1 MTTVKE
7 APGVDVSYHRLLEI
21 TRAVTSTLSLAEVL
35 QTVVNAIA
43 QEVAGVD
50 LVGYFE
56 ANASGGF
63 VGRFANKVPMVP
75 IPDALQPVPVPIDN
89 LIISLEKDAFAREI
103 VETMNPVFIE
113 DAPRDPRPD
122 QQKIQLFDIKTC
134 FGLPVHYEG
143 ELYGLV
149 FLQDQGKAMELPPER
164 RELLESFVA
173 MAAVAIKNAR
183 LFEDEARLIKVTR
196 ELSSCHT
203 SQDVIETCFRHV
215 AEVSGAGI
223 CGIHLLRKGP
233 GGRMLEPTF
242 LKESPELT
250 FEEWQERYK
259 SNGLIDVEQDG
270 FFRHIIDTR
279 TQLVIED
286 VEADT
291 RTDRKRISEFDIK
304 SIMGIPLVVGGECI
318 GTITVPSM
326 GKRMAFPPHVQ
337 RICKS
342 IADSTAIALQ
352 NAHTAA
358 HLEDLVQLRTAE
370 VRDANAKLEDL
381 VAELRSL
388 DRMKSDFVATV
399 SHELRTPLHIIKQV
413 VDLSLQGILGEFT
426 DLQLEYLGKMETQ
439 VKNLSNQVEDLLDL
453 SKIESGSFQ
462 LMRAPTCYSDVV
474 TQAISSLELAARKK
488 EIELTARVPQQ
499 LMLTVDR
506 HRVEQVLLNLLS
518 NAVKFT
524 PEGGQVQVEVAEQ
537 PWGVVTSVRDTGIG
551 IADRELERI
560 FDKFYQVNNTSTRSY
575 GGTGLGLAITKNLV
589 ELHGG
594 TLGVE
599 STEGVGSAFTFVL
612 PRVAS

>member
-1 MTTVKE
+1 MSAIKDLT
-7 APGVDVSYHRLLEI
+7 AVDVSYHRLLEI

-56 ANASGGF
+56 AIPSGGF
-63 VGRFANKVPMVP
+63 VGKYANKVPLVP
-75 IPDALQPVPVPIDN
+75 IPDALEPVPVPISN
-89 LIISLEKDAFAREI
+89 LLISLEKDAFAREI
-103 VETMNPVFIE
+103 VETMSPVFIN
-113 DAPRDPRPD
+113 DAPNDARPD

-143 ELYGLV
+143 ELFGLV
-149 FLQDQGKAMELPPER
+149 FLQDQGRPMELPPER

-223 CGIHLLRKGP
+223 CGIHLLRKSP
-233 GGRMLEPTF
+233 LGRVLEPTF
-242 LKESPELT
+242 LKESPLLT
-250 FEEWQERYK
+250 YEEWQERYK
-259 SNGLIDVEQDG
+259 TNGLIDVEQDA
-270 FFRHIIDTR
+270 FFREVIETR
-279 TQLVIED
+279 CQLVIED
-286 VEADT
+286 VDNDP
-291 RTDRKRISEFDIK
+291 RPDQKRVKEFGIK

-326 GKRMAFPPHVQ
+326 GKRMAFPAHVQ

-358 HLEDLVQLRTAE
+358 HLEELVQLRTAE
-370 VRDANAKLEDL
+370 VSEANAKLEDL

-413 VDLSLQGILGEFT
+413 VDLSLQGILGEFSE
-426 DLQLEYLGKMETQ
+426 LQKEYLGKMETQ

-462 LMRAPTCYSDVV
+462 LTCTHASYSDIVA
-474 TQAISSLELAARKK
+474 QAVSSLELAARKK
-488 EIELTARVPQQ
+488 DIEVTARVPQQ
-499 LMLTVDR
+499 LVLNVDR
-506 HRVEQVLLNLLS
+506 HRMEQVLLNLLS

-524 PEGGQVQVEVAEQ
+524 PEGGRIQVEVAEQ
-537 PWGVVTSVRDTGIG
+537 GWGVVTSVRDTGIG
-551 IADRELERI
+551 IPERELERI
-560 FDKFYQVNNTSTRSY
+560 FDKFYQINNTSTRRY

-589 ELHGG
+589 EMHGG

-599 STEGVGSAFTFVL
+599 STEGLGSAFTFVL
-612 PRVAS
+612 PRVPA

>member
-1 MTTVKE
+1 MSSLMEMT
-7 APGVDVSYHRLLEI
+7 AVDVSYHRLLEI

-56 ANASGGF
+56 AVPGGGF
-63 VGRFANKVPMVP
+63 VGKFANKVPMVP
-75 IPDALQPVPVPIDN
+75 IPDALEPVPVPISN
-89 LIISLEKDAFAREI
+89 LIIGLDKDAFAREI
-103 VETMNPVFIE
+103 VETMRPVFIH
-113 DAPRDPRPD
+113 DAPNDPRPD

-173 MAAVAIKNAR
+173 MGAVAIKNAR

-196 ELSSCHT
+196 ELSSCDT
-203 SQDVIETCFRHV
+203 AQDVIDTCFRHM

-223 CGIHLLRKGP
+223 CGIHLLRKSAH
-233 GGRMLEPTF
+233 GRLLEPTF
-242 LKESPELT
+242 LRESPQLT
-250 FEEWQERYK
+250 YEEWQERYK
-259 SNGLIDVEQDG
+259 SNGAIDVDQDD
-270 FFRHIIDTR
+270 FFREIIDTR
-279 TQLVIED
+279 SQLVIED
-286 VEADT
+286 VANDP
-291 RTDRKRISEFDIK
+291 RPDKKRVEMFDIK

-326 GKRMAFPPHVQ
+326 GKRMVFPPHVQ

-358 HLEDLVQLRTAE
+358 HLEDLVNLRTSE
-370 VRDANAKLEDL
+370 VWEANAKLEAL

-426 DLQLEYLGKMETQ
+426 PLQREYVVKMETQ
-439 VKNLSNQVEDLLDL
+439 VKHLANQVEDLLDL
-453 SKIESGSFQ
+453 SKFESGSFK
-462 LMRAPTCYSDVV
+462 LTRAPASYSDIV
-474 TQAISSLELAARKK
+474 TQAISALELAARKR
-488 EIELTARVPQQ
+488 EIELVCKVPKQVT
-499 LMLTVDR
+499 LTLDR

-518 NAVKFT
+518 NALKFT
-524 PEGGQVQVEVAEQ
+524 PEGGRVEVEVAEQ
-537 PWGVVTSVRDTGIG
+537 GWGVVTSVRDTGIG
-551 IADRELERI
+551 IPERELERI
-560 FDKFYQVNNTSTRSY
+560 FDKFYQINNTSTRRY

-589 ELHGG
+589 EMHGG
-594 TLGVE
+594 TLTVE
-599 STEGVGSAFTFVL
+599 SSEGVGSAFTFVL
-612 PRVAS
+612 PKS